1 MRRMRRR
8 VGLLCAVGLMTAACG
23 GGEAETDPPAGE
35 AAGEEPAAEE
45 PAAEDPAEEPAE
57 EEPAE
62 EVNDE
67 EAVAEG
73 IEPSID
79 PEVLPFD
86 RIRYVIP
93 FGPGGGQETQARYI
107 QPYLAAHLGKTIQVE
122 TIPGGNTAVGSAVA
136 ARDGGDCS
144 TVLQTP
150 IPHLQFA
157 WLTQDADFTWED
169 FVPVAHYYREGA
181 IVAVAAD
188 SEYETME
195 DLLAAARESPGE
207 ISFSI
212 SAQTSPFYIALLDIE
227 RVAGVDFN
235 IVSFDGGSA
244 ARNAVVSGEVDGT
257 HVSVLAAQNLI
268 DEFRV
273 LAVHQDENRWP
284 DLIPEDTPLLEDV
297 LGEDIRPTILVHNGV
312 FVSKECRENH
322 PERYEALVEGIEA
335 AATDPTYQEFLQ
347 GIDQEARFDYLPP
360 DEFEVIIEEQLE
372 RLREEIERV
381 PELERVE
388 NS

>member
-1 MRRMRRR
+1 MRRMRRSL
-8 VGLLCAVGLMTAACG
+8 GILCAVGMMATACG
-23 GGEAETDPPAGE
+23 GGEADPEAPAE
-35 AAGEEPAAEE
+35 EQPDTGEESPDPTAEE
-45 PAAEDPAEEPAE
+45 PPEDPTE
-57 EEPAE
+57 E

-86 RIRYVIP
+86 RLRYIIP

-122 TIPGGNTAVGSAVA
+122 AIPGGSTAVGSAVA

-144 TVLQTP
+144 TLLQTP

-157 WLTQDADFTWED
+157 WLTQDADFTWDD
-169 FVPVAHYYREGA
+169 FVPLAHYYREGA
-181 IVAVAAD
+181 IVAVSKD
-188 SEYETME
+188 SPHDTME
-195 DLLAAARESPGE
+195 ELLDAARENPGE
-207 ISFSI
+207 LSFSI
-212 SAQTSPFYIALLDIE
+212 STQTSPFYIGLLDIE
-227 RVAGVDFN
+227 EVAGVDLN
-235 IVSFDGGSA
+235 IVNFDGGSA

-268 DEFRV
+268 DEFKV

-284 DLIPEDTPLLEDV
+284 DLIPEDTPLLKDV

-312 FVSKECRENH
+312 FVSAECKANH
-322 PERYEALVEGIEA
+322 PDRYEALVEGIEA
-335 AATDPTYQEFLQ
+335 AATDDAYRDFLEE
-347 GIDQEARFDYLPP
+347 IDQVARFDYLSP
-360 DEFEVIIEEQLE
+360 DEFSPIIDEQLD
-372 RLREEIERV
+372 RLMEEIERV